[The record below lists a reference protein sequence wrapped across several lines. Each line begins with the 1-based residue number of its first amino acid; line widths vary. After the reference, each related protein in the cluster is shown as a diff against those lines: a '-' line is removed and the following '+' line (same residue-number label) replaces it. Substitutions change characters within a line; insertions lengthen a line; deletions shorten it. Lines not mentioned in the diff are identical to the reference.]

1 MRYNHADL
9 HKEWRGRL
17 GDGAADRT
25 AGRRETGPRH
35 SAQRKAASGAA
46 ENGGGGGGIE
56 EKAPPEPAAPAPENK
71 KEEVEEGYRGFLLV
85 KCQNCGK
92 IYAYN
97 ARGETTEST
106 CRECGHVTPLRMLAQ
121 ALFECPECGTKW
133 NYKTNLTDADA
144 ACRCVRCGA
153 EMRSRWH
160 KNLRKY
166 VPQE

>member
-1 MRYNHADL
+1 MLIYIKSGEAGWETERQIELPDDEKLVRAILRSVKRHL
-9 HKEWRGRL
+9 EPPK
-17 GDGAADRT
+17 T
-25 AGRRETGPRH
+25 A
-35 SAQRKAASGAA
+35 
-46 ENGGGGGGIE
+46 GGGIE

>member
-1 MRYNHADL
+1 M
-9 HKEWRGRL
+9 
-17 GDGAADRT
+17 
-25 AGRRETGPRH
+25 
-35 SAQRKAASGAA
+35 
-46 ENGGGGGGIE
+46 
-56 EKAPPEPAAPAPENK
+56 
-71 KEEVEEGYRGFLLV
+71 